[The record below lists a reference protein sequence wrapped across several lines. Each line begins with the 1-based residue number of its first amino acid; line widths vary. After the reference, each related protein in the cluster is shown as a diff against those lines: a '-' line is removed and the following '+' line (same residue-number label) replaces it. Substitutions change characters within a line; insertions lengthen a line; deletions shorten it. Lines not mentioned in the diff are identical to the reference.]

1 MAVCEMCGQPVP
13 WVTTK
18 AAKSILGVSD
28 IRVRQFI
35 DQGRLPGTEKH
46 GHGYRIPIA
55 SVIALKE
62 TRDA

>member
-1 MAVCEMCGQPVP
+1 MCGQPVD

-18 AAKSILGVSD
+18 AAVQLLGVSD

-46 GHGYRIPIA
+46 AHGYRIPIA
-55 SVIALKE
+55 SVIALNEARK
-62 TRDA
+62 R